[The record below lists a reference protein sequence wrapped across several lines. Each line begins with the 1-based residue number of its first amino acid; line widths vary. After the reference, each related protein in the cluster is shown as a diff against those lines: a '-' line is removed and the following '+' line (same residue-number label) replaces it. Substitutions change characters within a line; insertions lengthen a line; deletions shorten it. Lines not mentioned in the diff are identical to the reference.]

1 MIFRNHSNILICC
14 SRNIS
19 DYYQCWNCCAPSY
32 FGGNRDTFCF
42 SILWC
47 IASSKEHHLFEIEI
61 FCIIINVF
69 TLTSNQVNVSLLNNS
84 IRFSQNK
91 SIIVLLVYI
100 FRLLYRSPWAR
111 QHQWM
116 VSLIICILFTSWFYP
131 HCGRNQANTP
141 NDCLQTSICISFVL
155 ECALEIPIFIMEL
168 QCH

>member
-1 MIFRNHSNILICC
+1 MLICC

-47 IASSKEHHLFEIEI
+47 IASSKHHLFEIEI

-91 SIIVLLVYI
+91 SIIAMLVYI
-100 FRLLYRSPWAR
+100 FHLLYRSPWAR
-111 QHQWM
+111 QHQWT
-116 VSLIICILFTSWFYP
+116 VREWWVLSFAFYLFYDFIP
-131 HCGRNQANTP
+131 IAVEAKLTP